1 MRGLPDFVP
10 DLSLLLTQLVVIL
23 GVAYLMGR
31 AVGALGQPRIIGEMV
46 AGFALGPSVLGT
58 VASGTMQALFPA
70 DRMIPLATLS
80 QLGVILFMFVVGLR
94 LDLGLLKGRV
104 RSAVVI
110 SHASIIVPFLLGSL
124 LGTWLYPE
132 MAGSAVAR
140 LPFVLFCGA
149 AMSVTAFPVLAK
161 ILSDRALMGT
171 RLGSMAI
178 ACAAVDDVTA
188 WCLLAG
194 IVAIARHQGTLTLL
208 GLSIGGAAAYTVWVS
223 TVGRRLL
230 LRAWTAGRRHSPSAA
245 LDRHLVGAAV
255 LIALAS
261 ALTTEWLGIH
271 PLFGA
276 FLAGSVIPREA
287 GLAGT
292 IAEKIDSLIE
302 AVLLPVFFVFTG
314 LHTEV
319 GLITGAGAWGI
330 FAVLLAAA
338 VTGKLAGSA
347 GAARFMGMP
356 WTESLALGVLMNTRG
371 LMELVMLN
379 VGLEIG
385 VIGRE
390 LFTMMVLMALVTTVM
405 TSPLLSLVL
414 RLEYPRHDAASVT
427 QL

>member
-1 MRGLPDFVP
+1 
-10 DLSLLLTQLVVIL
+10 VVIL
-23 GVAYLMGR
+23 GFAYVMGR

-46 AGFALGPSVLGT
+46 AGIALGPSVLGT
-58 VASGTMQALFPA
+58 VAHGTMQALFPA
-70 DRMIPLATLS
+70 DRMVPLATLS
-80 QLGVILFMFVVGLR
+80 QVGVILFVFVVGLR
-94 LDLGLLKGRV
+94 FDLGLLKGRV
-104 RSAVVI
+104 RSAVVV
-110 SHASIIVPFLLGSL
+110 SHASILVPFLLGSL
-124 LGTWLYPE
+124 LGHWLYPG
-132 MAGSAVAR
+132 MAGTAVAR

-161 ILSDRALMGT
+161 ILSERALVNT

-194 IVAIARHQGTLTLL
+194 IVAIARHQGELTLF
-208 GLSIGGAAAYTVWVS
+208 GLTIGGAAAYTVLVS
-223 TVGRRLL
+223 TAGRRLL
-230 LRAWTAGRRHSPSAA
+230 LRAWTVGRRHSPSAA
-245 LDRHLVGAAV
+245 LDHHLVGVAV

-261 ALTTEWLGIH
+261 ALATEWLGIH

-287 GLAGT
+287 RLAGI
-292 IAEKIDSLIE
+292 IADKIDSLIE

-319 GLITGAGAWGI
+319 GLITGAGSWGI

-347 GAARFMGMP
+347 GASRLMGMS
-356 WTESLALGVLMNTRG
+356 WADSLALGVLMNTRG
-371 LMELVMLN
+371 LMELVILN

-390 LFTMMVLMALVTTVM
+390 LFTMMVLMAIVTTVM
-405 TSPLLSLVL
+405 TSPLLALVL
-414 RLEYPRHDAASVT
+414 RLEYPRHDADAAT
-427 QL
+427 RL